1 MVAWAGAW
9 LAACEWT
16 CCYAARVGSPVPPPP
31 AHHTHIRWTNNT
43 KAHRNVLM
51 ALAHDEQDVDVAVA
65 AYSVPAQA
73 VHVSVDASA
82 YLWPAAQAVHVVAS
96 LHVSQLLI
104 AVVQVAGVPEFR

>member
-51 ALAHDEQDVDVAVA
+51 ALAHDEQDVDVVVA
-65 AYSVPAQA
+65 AYSLPAHG
-73 VHVSVDASA
+73 VHASVTSSA
-82 YLWPAAQAVHVVAS
+82 YLWLAAHAVHVLAS
-96 LHVSQLLI
+96 LHTSQLPM
-104 AVVQVAGVPEFR
+104 ADAQVAGVPEFR